1 MKRLSIAFLTLCISG
16 IAFSQTGTGVQAENG
31 TIKLTNG
38 QKFTVESTIDI
49 EASLSMGGE
58 MTSNSSTVNALEVK
72 NSAATDYTISNT
84 LTRLKLNTI
93 MMGQSNNY
101 DSENKEGN
109 NAEFAGMLDDRL
121 NKPVDIVIDN
131 RTGLPVSEKKKAKK
145 ADADE
150 SSAAGDLMKMFS
162 DNSDDAI
169 VASAFQVIPAGKKT
183 GDSWAATTAEKD
195 MKIIRRYTLKSQTND
210 EAVVLLDAIAS
221 AVNKLNFMEME
232 FEIKTNTKTTG
243 EIISDIKTGL
253 VKKRTAVADIS
264 GTFQMMGQDMPI
276 SAKTNTVS
284 VYK

>member
-1 MKRLSIAFLTLCISG
+1 MKKLFIAFTALFISG
-16 IAFSQTGTGVQAENG
+16 ISYSQTGASLSTNNG
-31 TIKLTNG
+31 SIKLSMG

-49 EASLSMGGE
+49 NASLSMGGE

-72 NSAATDYTISNT
+72 SSTEKDFTISNT

-93 MMGQSNNY
+93 MMGQSTNY
-101 DSENKEGN
+101 DSDNKDGN
-109 NAEFAGMLDDRL
+109 NAEMAGVLDNKL

-131 RTGLPVSEKKKAKK
+131 RTGLPVTEKKNTKK

-150 SSAAGDLMKMFS
+150 SSVANDFMKMFS

-169 VASAFQVIPAGKKT
+169 VASAFQIIPASKKT
-183 GDSWAATTAEKD
+183 GDSWSDTTAEKD
-195 MKIIRRYTLKSQTND
+195 MKIVRKYTLKSQTTD
-210 EAVVLLDAIAS
+210 EAVVVLDAVAS

-253 VKKRTAVADIS
+253 VKKRTANADIS

-276 SAKTNTVS
+276 NAKTS
-284 VYK
+284 SISIYK